1 MININ
6 MSVNISKQ
14 NILKKEITIKTI
26 NKYNNSKS
34 TDKKTNSKEIRYKN
48 YSSLLN
54 NNNNHKLPSIITKVN
69 LRSSTITNETKIKNV
84 KISTL
89 KNLHHISS
97 NIDNNVDQSNNK
109 LSIIKEQNLITKFH
123 SRNLDFLKKLS
134 EKTKKNK
141 EEKKQ
146 QQEEL
151 VKPLQNPIERLNSL
165 KKSYRFNLQHLPFE
179 HKRLELAIDEKTEAK
194 YITDDTFYYYELIH
208 GGNNSEIIEE
218 CLKRRGQWKE
228 YDKSNDGNNYNNQQL
243 KKNINNNS
251 NSKFSVTEANNS
263 CDKNNTNMLPY
274 NNNSNNENSSFPN
287 LIWAH
292 SSCHIDFTE
301 FSKYRPGHVKKMT
314 NHFENHKEISN
325 KLNLFI
331 NMMSYCESNNL
342 DLFSIFPLTFP
353 LRYDSKEYLNSITDF
368 AQIFANINKYISDGP
383 LDYKYRDLFNLDFK
397 GRVGYKTSLHIPRN
411 HFDGRNLWLIKAIDL
426 NRGRCIKISDN
437 INGIKNIIQ
446 NFYKGM
452 KRNFD
457 DNEKNEIN
465 KCDNINDIVFDK
477 NDSKGLLL
485 PSIPNN
491 HQHIQNTKQSL
502 IQRTSSENNLIPF
515 KKNTKK
521 KDLQSKINSQIN
533 NSTTPNAKQIN
544 SNRII
549 NKTKSIQNQSKLII
563 SNNNS
568 NGNYSNLR
576 KLLQEQ
582 KTYQSGT
589 VIIQKYIEKPLCYK
603 GRKCDMR
610 LWVLLTWDFNV
621 YLFKEGH
628 FKATS
633 IPYDLDSN
641 NSYVHLTNYS
651 VQKYNKDF
659 EKFECGNE
667 ISFTDFEISVY
678 NRISVKKDL
687 LPKIKDIILYTMKS
701 AKNKINKLERKICF
715 EIFGYDFMF
724 DVNFQPYLLE
734 INTNPGLEISSP
746 LIAMLIPRLIDDAF
760 KLTIDKVFLLS
771 HNNLERMRKN
781 PFKVGG
787 YDDDENMFE
796 LLGNIMYDENLFN
809 KNSEPNNYN

>member
-1 MININ
+1 MNDT
-6 MSVNISKQ
+6 SKQ
-14 NILKKEITIKTI
+14 KVFKKEIAINTI
-26 NKYNNSKS
+26 NQDNYSKS
-34 TDKKTNSKEIRYKN
+34 IDKPINLQESRYKN
-48 YSSLLN
+48 YSSLIN
-54 NNNNHKLPSIITKVN
+54 NNSNPKLPSILTKIN
-69 LRSSTITNETKIKNV
+69 LRSSIISNDTKFKNV
-84 KISTL
+84 KYSTS
-89 KNLHHISS
+89 KNLHQF
-97 NIDNNVDQSNNK
+97 NNNTDNDICNSNNK
-109 LSIIKEQNLITKFH
+109 LTIIKEQNHLTKFH

-134 EKTKKNK
+134 EKSKKNK

-151 VKPLQNPIERLNSL
+151 TKPNNPNPIERLNIL
-165 KKSYRFNLQHLPFE
+165 KNSFKFNHNYLPFE
-179 HKRLELAIDEKTEAK
+179 HRRLELPTDDKNEAK

-208 GGNNSEIIEE
+208 GGNNSEIIED
-218 CLKRRGQWKE
+218 CLKRRGQWKK
-228 YDKSNDGNNYNNQQL
+228 YDKSYDDNYYNNQQF
-243 KKNINNNS
+243 KKNIFNS
-251 NSKFSVTEANNS
+251 NSKNVITETNYPRE
-263 CDKNNTNMLPY
+263 KNNLNMLP
-274 NNNSNNENSSFPN
+274 NLNNENYSLPN
-287 LIWAH
+287 LLWSH
-292 SSCHIDFTE
+292 SSCHIDFNE

-331 NMMSYCESNNL
+331 NMMSYCELHNL

-368 AQIFANINKYISDGP
+368 SQIFNNINKFISDNP
-383 LDYKYRDLFNLDFK
+383 IDFKYRNLFKLDFK

-411 HFDGRNLWLIKAIDL
+411 LYDGRNLWLVKAIDL
-426 NRGRCIKISDN
+426 NRGRCIKMGDS

-457 DNEKNEIN
+457 NGEKNENMEIN
-465 KCDNINDIVFDK
+465 KCEYLNDNISNYNK
-477 NDSKGLLL
+477 ELLL
-485 PSIPNN
+485 PSISNN
-491 HQHIQNTKQSL
+491 HQNLQKSKQE
-502 IQRTSSENNLIPF
+502 IERTSSENELSPLKKSK
-515 KKNTKK
+515 KKN
-521 KDLQSKINSQIN
+521 DIGIKIDSQIN
-533 NSTTPNAKQIN
+533 NSTTPTSKQIN
-544 SNRII
+544 SIRLINKVKNIQ
-549 NKTKSIQNQSKLII
+549 NKTKYI
-563 SNNNS
+563 NNNENS
-568 NGNYSNLR
+568 NYSNLR
-576 KLLQEQ
+576 KYLQEQ
-582 KTYQSGT
+582 KTYQNGT
-589 VIIQKYIEKPLCYK
+589 VILQKYIEKPLCYK

-610 LWVLLTWDFNV
+610 LWVLLTWDYNV

-641 NSYVHLTNYS
+641 NLYVHLTNYS

-659 EKFECGNE
+659 EKFESGNE

-701 AKNKINKLERKICF
+701 VKNKINKMERKICF

-746 LIAMLIPRLIDDAF
+746 LIAMLIPRLVDDAF

-787 YDDDENMFE
+787 YDDEENMFE
-796 LLGNIMYDENLFN
+796 LLGNIMYDENLYN
-809 KNSEPNNYN
+809 KNSE